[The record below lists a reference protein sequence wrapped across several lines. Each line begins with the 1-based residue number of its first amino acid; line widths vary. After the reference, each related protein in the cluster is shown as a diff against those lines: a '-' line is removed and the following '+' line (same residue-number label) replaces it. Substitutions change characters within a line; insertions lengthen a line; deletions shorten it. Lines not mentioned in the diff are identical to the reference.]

1 MNRRNF
7 SRDSCLRYSTSPVIL
22 AACSWMTFFA
32 KSTPIMIVF
41 VTVAVLSIQWLL
53 MLPSWHIAMPFGAD
67 GNHPIYFG
75 RNVIFGIPKGQNP

>member
-1 MNRRNF
+1 
-7 SRDSCLRYSTSPVIL
+7 
-22 AACSWMTFFA
+22 MTFFA

-75 RNVIFGIPKGQNP
+75 RFWFGGSVGRRPQ